1 MSKIQLQN
9 LANELDDILE
19 EYGRNIKM
27 AIDEQTEQSGIELRD
42 RAKEI
47 ARTKITRHRKKN
59 EYIRT
64 IKINDVVSLNGN
76 SAVLSG
82 GNRNKGLVHLLEK
95 GHVIS
100 GTGKRT
106 RAFPHFGPAFEE
118 ISPKYIKAL
127 EEIKRK
133 GGK

>member
-9 LANELDDILE
+9 LASELDDILE

-47 ARTKITRHRKKN
+47 ARTKITRHRKRN

-64 IKINDVVSLNGN
+64 IKINNVDRIAGN

-82 GNRNKGLVHLLEK
+82 GNRNTGLVHLLEK
-95 GHVIS
+95 GHILANS
-100 GTGKRT
+100 GRRT
-106 RAFPHFGPAFEE
+106 RAFPHFGPAFDE